1 MCDEDAWRNHALSLE
16 SELESLKQKQD
27 LEDEEGMFESPN
39 LIPSTSLTVIRRT
52 RSSAAKRDQGHVRR
66 LGSRSSKEET
76 EEGW

>member
-16 SELESLKQKQD
+16 RELESLKQKR
-27 LEDEEGMFESPN
+27 EDDEAGMFESSN
-39 LIPSTSLTVIRRT
+39 VIPSTSLTVIRRT